1 MAPKS
6 HASEQGFTLIELLIV
21 VAIISI
27 IAAVAIPN
35 LLKTKQSGNE
45 VSAAASLKAVSQAQV
60 GYSLSCGNGGYATTF
75 ATLGAPSPGTN
86 EAYLSDDLALAATPI
101 KAGYVFAI
109 APGADAAPG
118 ENDCNG
124 TATQSAYYASAVP
137 QTFGQTG
144 SRSFAVTAR
153 GMLWQAYTAG
163 PPPEPFGAPSTPY
176 R

>member
-1 MAPKS
+1 MLPRLRR
-6 HASEQGFTLIELLIV
+6 SEQGFTLIELLIV

-75 ATLGAPSPGTN
+75 ATLGTPSPGTN
-86 EAYLSDDLALAATPI
+86 ESFLSEDLTQAANPT
-101 KAGYVFAI
+101 KAGYIFSI
-109 APGADAAPG
+109 GPGADAAPAD
-118 ENDCNG
+118 NDCNG

-144 SRSFAVTAR
+144 SRSFALNAR
-153 GMLWQAYTAG
+153 GTIWQVYGAA
-163 PPPEPFGAPSTPY
+163 PPPEPFGAPATTY

>member
-6 HASEQGFTLIELLIV
+6 HSSDQGFTLIELLIV

-45 VSAAASLKAVSQAQV
+45 VSAATSLKAVSQAQV

-75 ATLGAPSPGTN
+75 ATLGTPSPGTN
-86 EAYLSDDLALAATPI
+86 ESFLSEDLTAAVAPT
-101 KAGYVFAI
+101 KAGYIFAI
-109 APGADAAPG
+109 APGADAAASD
-118 ENDCNG
+118 NDCNG
-124 TATQSAYYASAVP
+124 TATQSAYYATAVP

-144 SRSFAVTAR
+144 SRSFAVNAR
-153 GMLWQAYTAG
+153 GTIWQSYAAA
-163 PPPEPFGAPSTPY
+163 PPAEPFGAPSTPF

>member
-1 MAPKS
+1 MAPRS
-6 HASEQGFTLIELLIV
+6 RISEQGFTLIELLIV

-60 GYSLSCGNGGYATTF
+60 GYSLSCGNGGYATAF
-75 ATLGAPSPGTN
+75 ATLGTPSPGTN
-86 EAYLSDDLALAATPI
+86 ESFLSEDLTAAANPV
-101 KAGYVFAI
+101 KAGYVFSI

-124 TATQSAYYASAVP
+124 TATQSAFYASAVP

-144 SRSFAVTAR
+144 SRSFALNAR
-153 GMLWQAYTAG
+153 GTTWQVYSAV
-163 PPPEPFGAPSTPY
+163 PPPEPFGPPATPY

>member
-6 HASEQGFTLIELLIV
+6 HSSQQGFTLIELLIV

-27 IAAVAIPN
+27 IAAVAVPN

-45 VSAAASLKAVSQAQV
+45 VSAATSLKAVSQAQV
-60 GYSLSCGNGGYATTF
+60 GYSLSCGNGGYATAF
-75 ATLGAPSPGTN
+75 ATLGVPSPGTN
-86 EAYLSDDLALAATPI
+86 ESFLSEDLTSAVNPV
-101 KAGYVFAI
+101 KANYVFSI
-109 APGADAAPG
+109 APGADAAVG

-144 SRSFAVTAR
+144 SRSFAVTGR
-153 GMLWQAYTAG
+153 GMVWQVYAAA
-163 PPPEPFGAPSTPY
+163 PPPEPFSAPATPF